1 MPVNLRD
8 FMNAMNEWT
17 RQEAPPGVQEVLP
30 ASMWM
35 KVRYAGADVD
45 GGVRFDPRA
54 IVDVALDGRT
64 ELLDSVAEPLARAL
78 NERFAPKD
86 AAPSTTRRAIPP
98 VPPPPAPK
106 SAPGPAP
113 ASSAADPSLRR
124 DLGWRGRWQPEPEPE
139 PEPAH
144 KPEPAPEPV
153 HKPEPEPAPAPA
165 PEPEPEPAE
174 HGYSFPAYDYS
185 RDDLDFAEEDG
196 PHVPVGVERFDDRL
210 RYSWPDAGEGEVYR
224 VVVSDLEDPY
234 SPDDFEE
241 LAVTEGTEA
250 WDTASATTAV
260 RFVTVWAY
268 ARSSGGSLGQCRRI
282 ASRVIV
288 HDLHQWEL
296 EFDSESGAVIGS
308 WTPPVAPPGA
318 QVTVRSARLPV
329 DRPPGRF
336 LKGSA
341 WMSFE
346 VSNNGS
352 GFQDAQVVGGKRYN
366 YVAAVEVSLNG
377 RTHASKPVMRS
388 ITPTVVVERIK
399 DVAAVEVPPS
409 DPSRPSSLTI
419 TWTQSPQTTVVLYR
433 TREPVDEQAR
443 SRNDIPES
451 QLAAARLPEEARLN
465 SRLAAVDESDD
476 PARVLHTLANVPW
489 PAGPEWDTLH
499 LTPVTLHSGDRATIG
514 APLRLKR
521 AGGVS
526 NATLTRRLTW
536 DLVTFTWPGDAAAVE
551 LRCTTAEQ
559 EPDRRQP
566 PLVSVTKEEY
576 QANGGC
582 VLERGLPAAG
592 GRLHLNSLTYLEG
605 RQIPSPVVSLDVP
618 PRWVYRYTL
627 VWPGDTAPVRGLGR
641 LAASILKQT
650 LVEVRITPVQGF
662 TDPDYGVGL
671 VLLHNPSRLP
681 LSPDDGQAVPL
692 YRQRPTK
699 EGGQESSL
707 VVPLPPQGQNL
718 SLWFDHSGLSG
729 YLRLSVN
736 SSASS
741 QIEQEYDRRALEHYA
756 LIDPELSVL
765 HRQR

>member
-1 MPVNLRD
+1 M
-8 FMNAMNEWT
+8 
-17 RQEAPPGVQEVLP
+17 
-30 ASMWM
+30 
-35 KVRYAGADVD
+35 
-45 GGVRFDPRA
+45 
-54 IVDVALDGRT
+54 
-64 ELLDSVAEPLARAL
+64 
-78 NERFAPKD
+78 
-86 AAPSTTRRAIPP
+86 
-98 VPPPPAPK
+98 
-106 SAPGPAP
+106 
-113 ASSAADPSLRR
+113 
-124 DLGWRGRWQPEPEPE
+124 
-139 PEPAH
+139 
-144 KPEPAPEPV
+144 
-153 HKPEPEPAPAPA
+153 
-165 PEPEPEPAE
+165 
-174 HGYSFPAYDYS
+174 
-185 RDDLDFAEEDG
+185 
-196 PHVPVGVERFDDRL
+196 
-210 RYSWPDAGEGEVYR
+210 
-224 VVVSDLEDPY
+224 
-234 SPDDFEE
+234 
-241 LAVTEGTEA
+241 
-250 WDTASATTAV
+250 
-260 RFVTVWAY
+260 
-268 ARSSGGSLGQCRRI
+268 
-282 ASRVIV
+282 
-288 HDLHQWEL
+288 
-296 EFDSESGAVIGS
+296 
-308 WTPPVAPPGA
+308 
-318 QVTVRSARLPV
+318 
-329 DRPPGRF
+329 
-336 LKGSA
+336 
-341 WMSFE
+341 
-346 VSNNGS
+346 
-352 GFQDAQVVGGKRYN
+352 
-366 YVAAVEVSLNG
+366 
-377 RTHASKPVMRS
+377 
-388 ITPTVVVERIK
+388 
-399 DVAAVEVPPS
+399 
-409 DPSRPSSLTI
+409 
-419 TWTQSPQTTVVLYR
+419 
-433 TREPVDEQAR
+433 
-443 SRNDIPES
+443 
-451 QLAAARLPEEARLN
+451 
-465 SRLAAVDESDD
+465 
-476 PARVLHTLANVPW
+476 
-489 PAGPEWDTLH
+489 
-499 LTPVTLHSGDRATIG
+499 TLHSGDRATIG